1 MKEHPEELFWS
12 HVDKRGP
19 DECWEW
25 MAFKDR
31 GYGQF
36 KTGGKTVHAHR
47 VAYAIQ
53 DGWESG
59 LREIPKGMLVCH
71 RCDNPACCNPKH
83 LFLGT
88 FQDNSDDMVEKGRS
102 AAKYRIGETN
112 PNSKLTLEQARDI
125 KASSEIYRVLAERYR
140 VSIPAIQ
147 SIKIGRTWKT
157 A

>member
-1 MKEHPEELFWS
+1 MKEHPEELFWR

-25 MAFKDR
+25 QGFKDR

-36 KTGGKTVHAHR
+36 KLGDTTIRAHR

-53 DGWESG
+53 DGYESG
-59 LREIPKGMLVCH
+59 LREIPKGMYVCH

-88 FQDNSDDMVEKGRS
+88 AQDNSSDMIDKGRS
-102 AAKYRIGETN
+102 IKGYLIGEEN
-112 PNSKLTLEQARDI
+112 PNSKLTLEQAKEI
-125 KASSEIYRVLAERYR
+125 KASADTMMVLAERFG
-140 VSIPAIQ
+140 VSFGAIQ
-147 SIKIGRTWKT
+147 SIKSGRTWIH